1 MKKILIIDE
10 NRFSRICSAIL
21 EHEGY
26 ETEILEDF
34 GGLLPMSDDSDD
46 KEFGLVI
53 ISYPFGYFLFE
64 KIKKMDLPT
73 IILTD
78 HINRVFI
85 NLLEGFRSS
94 YCMVK
99 PLDYQEFKSL
109 VKQIVSSNIPD
120 TGGFNIL

>member
-21 EHEGY
+21 EHEGF
-26 ETEILEDF
+26 ETEIF
-34 GGLLPMSDDSDD
+34 GDSEGKLARFDN
-46 KEFGLVI
+46 KEFGLI
-53 ISYPFGYFLFE
+53 ITSYPFGYFLFE
-64 KIKKMDLPT
+64 NIKKMNLPT

-85 NLLEGFRSS
+85 NLLEGFNNS

-99 PLDYQEFKSL
+99 PLDYQEFRSL
-109 VKQIVSSNIPD
+109 VKQIVNCDMSD
-120 TGGFNIL
+120 TNGLNIL